1 MFFFFVNSRIPLIE
15 NNVTYQGV
23 HAFVKLVSIQFL
35 QHNFN
40 IVMLIYS
47 RIMYILLAFFL
58 NTHKV
63 FGNCL
68 LDLSQCGRESC
79 NPDGKVPF

>member
-1 MFFFFVNSRIPLIE
+1 MHAPFNLQSAVTDSQFV
-15 NNVTYQGV
+15 
-23 HAFVKLVSIQFL
+23 F
-35 QHNFN
+35 
-40 IVMLIYS
+40 MLTVG
-47 RIMYILLAFFL
+47 YILLAVLF

-79 NPDGKVPF
+79 NPDGKVPFL